1 MLRNPTNNFKLKKC
15 LFGTAKLVRNTIKK
29 KFTHNCGGIAF
40 DGEGSW
46 SFDNGYARYV
56 VIFGVDNS
64 SSSHI
69 DACKKNFLLL
79 AEGLTQCINGSSVA
93 AEK

>member
-15 LFGTAKLVRNTIKK
+15 LFGTDKR

-69 DACKKNFLLL
+69 DTCKKNFLLL
-79 AEGLTQCINGSSVA
+79 AEGLTQGINGSSVA